1 MSKVSN
7 EQQNMMKHL
16 QDNLGIEETK
26 NVYSIFQQY
35 IYLNSEGYQHT
46 FSCWK

>member
-7 EQQNMMKHL
+7 EQKNMINHL
-16 QDNLGIEETK
+16 QDNLEIEQTK
-26 NVYSIFQQY
+26 TSIVSANNKF
-35 IYLNSEGYQHT
+35 LNSEGYQHT